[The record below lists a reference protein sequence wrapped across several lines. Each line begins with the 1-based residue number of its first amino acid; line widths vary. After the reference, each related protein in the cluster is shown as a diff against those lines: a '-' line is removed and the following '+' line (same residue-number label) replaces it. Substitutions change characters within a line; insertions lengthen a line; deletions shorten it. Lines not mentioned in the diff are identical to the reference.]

1 MLKTILKNKKYYFY
15 IFTSKNYFKKTITT
29 TISDICMNVG
39 GWVIAFGSLKWLRS
53 PYHEWLKR
61 VLNMASQYMSK

>member
-1 MLKTILKNKKYYFY
+1 MYLQVRITLKNNHSYNLGYMHECWWLGD
-15 IFTSKNYFKKTITT
+15 SL
-29 TISDICMNVG
+29 
-39 GWVIAFGSLKWLRS
+39 WLLKWLRP